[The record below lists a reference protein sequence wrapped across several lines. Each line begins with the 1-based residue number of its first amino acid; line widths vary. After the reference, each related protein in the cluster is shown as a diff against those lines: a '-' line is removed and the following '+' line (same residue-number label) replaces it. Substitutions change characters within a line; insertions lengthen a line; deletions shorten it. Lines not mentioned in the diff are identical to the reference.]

1 MSYLERIA
9 KHSHTSI
16 VPRLLSI
23 VRVFLLQVLYH
34 TCSFADRYGDR
45 YGDFS
50 LLIHGRFDTVLVQCQ
65 RKGRCTMCEAR
76 PWAPM
81 STAFG
86 SLSHQLIM
94 YVPYSAS
101 AFCFPNRD
109 PWVL

>member
-34 TCSFADRYGDR
+34 TCSFADRYSDR

-50 LLIHGRFDTVLVQCQ
+50 LLIHGRFDTVLVQRQ
-65 RKGRCTMCEAR
+65 RKGGCTVCEG
-76 PWAPM
+76 
-81 STAFG
+81 G
-86 SLSHQLIM
+86 SSMGSHEHSL
-94 YVPYSAS
+94 
-101 AFCFPNRD
+101 R
-109 PWVL
+109 